1 MLTLKRVRARLSF
14 IKKYHYRLVFI
25 IAAFWTAIDLIYWV
39 RVAHLSGA
47 LQNDYTFQYISKGTI
62 LLRAIIVFSMS
73 GIMGYLLIFR
83 LRQVFRNYPLF
94 VNLLAKTTILLSAA
108 LIMNFLLHITYS
120 VFIMHLSLPSGLQR
134 FFGHAASV
142 AWLVQ
147 HSFGWVLLFLLTQ
160 IIIEV
165 NEKYSPG
172 IFWAIL
178 IGKYIQP
185 KIEKRIVMF
194 IDLNDSTSIAERLG
208 STDNFKFIRDFIYY
222 VSVALMEYDGRI
234 YQYVGDEIV
243 VSWLYKPKNV
253 HKCLSALVLSDRL
266 LRRKSGYFKGRYGVL
281 PEFKVGIHAG
291 EITVG
296 EIGLIKKDIAMSG
309 DTMNTAARICNS
321 STELGNKYIASKEFL
336 DSITINWESESMG
349 MVDLKGKSDS
359 MELFALK
366 I

>member
-1 MLTLKRVRARLSF
+1 MIALTRLSAGLSF

-25 IAAFWTAIDLIYWV
+25 VALFWTAIDLIYWV
-39 RVAHLSGA
+39 RVVHLSGE
-47 LQNDYTFQYISKGTI
+47 LQNDYTFKYISGETI
-62 LLRAIIVFSMS
+62 LLRAVIVFSMS

-83 LRQVFRNYPLF
+83 LRQVFRNYPLLI
-94 VNLLAKTTILLSAA
+94 NLLAKTAILLSAS
-108 LIMNFLLHITYS
+108 LFMNFLLHITYS
-120 VFIMHLSLPSGLQR
+120 LFIMHLSLASGLQR

-147 HSFGWVLLFLLTQ
+147 HSFGWVILFLLTQ

-185 KIEKRIVMF
+185 KLEKRIVMF
-194 IDLNDSTSIAERLG
+194 IDLNDSTSIAEKLG
-208 STDNFKFIRDFIYY
+208 STENFKFIRDFIYY
-222 VSVALMEYDGRI
+222 VSVALLEHDGRI

-243 VSWLYKPKNV
+243 VSWLYKSKNV
-253 HKCLSALVLSDRL
+253 HKCLNALMLSTRL
-266 LRRKSGYFKGRYGVL
+266 LKSKGKYFKGRYGVL
-281 PEFKVGIHAG
+281 PEFKAGIHAG
-291 EITVG
+291 EVTVG

-321 STELGNKYIASKEFL
+321 SAELGNKYIASKEFL
-336 DSITINWESESMG
+336 GNIAISLELENMG
-349 MVDLKGKSDS
+349 MVELKGKSDS

>member
-1 MLTLKRVRARLSF
+1 MTLKRMSTKLSF
-14 IKKYHYRLVFI
+14 IKKYHYRMVAMVAAMWTI
-25 IAAFWTAIDLIYWV
+25 IDIIYWMRFV
-39 RVAHLSGA
+39 KLSDPTK
-47 LQNDYTFQYISKGTI
+47 NDYTFEFVSSETI
-62 LLRAIIVFSMS
+62 LLRAVIVFLMS
-73 GIMGYLLIFR
+73 ALMGYLLVFK
-83 LRQVFRNYPLF
+83 LRQVFRNYPLL
-94 VNLLAKTTILLSAA
+94 VNLMAKTAILLSAS
-108 LIMNFLLHITYS
+108 LFMNFLLHVAYAI
-120 VFIMHLSLPSGLQR
+120 FILHMSLAEGLQR
-134 FFGHAASV
+134 FFGHANSL

-147 HSFGWVLLFLLTQ
+147 HSLGWVVLFLLTQ

-194 IDLNDSTSIAERLG
+194 IDLNDSTAIAEKLG

-243 VSWLYKPKNV
+243 VSWLYKPTNI
-253 HKCLSALVLSDRL
+253 HKCLRALALSDRL
-266 LRRKSGYFKGRYGVL
+266 LKRKSGYFRGRYGVL

-291 EITVG
+291 EVTVG

-321 STELGNKYIASKEFL
+321 SAELGIKYIASKNFL
-336 DSITINWESESMG
+336 NNTTINWESESMG
-349 MVDLKGKSDS
+349 MVDLKGKSES
-359 MELFALK
+359 MELFNLK